1 MSIIITGPQE
11 SAEEVGLL
19 TEMAGLLDAH
29 TTTCPNVSWIDVTAL
44 YRLTGWERSPLARA
58 DVMIADL
65 YGVELVDL
73 QQ

>member
-11 SAEEVGLL
+11 SAEEVGWL

-29 TTTCPNVSWIDVTAL
+29 TATCPNVVWVDVTAL
-44 YRLTGWERSPLARA
+44 YRLTGWEHSPLARA

-65 YGVELVDL
+65 YGVEIVDL
-73 QQ
+73 AQ